1 MTTKQITTGTPTAES
16 ASRTFANLTIECGL
30 KPNLQDLLQDKDP
43 HIDELNAKAKTTYI
57 YAEDDKGVKCRH
69 SEEDGWEC
77 IEEYCLNCGD
87 PARNCDCGDYRCGGW
102 FCEEGSGWND
112 ADSVSEE
119 GGCEYC
125 GCHHDE
131 EEEEDLECVGWCK
144 AIREGREP
152 DERGWDEFVSTKQK
166 CPSCEMERQD
176 ILKEEADELNAAIDA
191 SGNCFN

>member
-1 MTTKQITTGTPTAES
+1 MLIIITQSPNTMTTAETTMT
-16 ASRTFANLTIECGL
+16 
-30 KPNLQDLLQDKDP
+30 LQTLLQDKDP
-43 HIDELNAKAKTTYI
+43 HIDELNAKTKTTYT
-57 YAEDDKGVKCRH
+57 YADDDKGVKCRH

-77 IEEYCLNCGD
+77 IEEYCLNCGRTAGD
-87 PARNCDCGDYRCGGW
+87 CDCGDYRCGGW

-131 EEEEDLECVGWCK
+131 EEEERCENAPECGCCYDP
-144 AIREGREP
+144 AI
-152 DERGWDEFVSTKQK
+152 DEEK
-166 CPSCEMERQD
+166 
-176 ILKEEADELNAAIDA
+176 DELNAAIDA

>member
-1 MTTKQITTGTPTAES
+1 MLIIITQSPNTMNTTKQITTGTPTAES

-30 KPNLQDLLQDKDP
+30 RPNLQDLLQDKDP
-43 HIDELNAKAKTTYI
+43 HIDELNAKTKTTYT

-112 ADSVSEE
+112 ADPEGEVCCKCGETNDQKGNPNSEVE
-119 GGCEYC
+119 HYEELEDWYC
-125 GCHHDE
+125 GRCYESATRDE
-131 EEEEDLECVGWCK
+131 EEK
-144 AIREGREP
+144 
-152 DERGWDEFVSTKQK
+152 
-166 CPSCEMERQD
+166 
-176 ILKEEADELNAAIDA
+176 DELNAAIDA